1 MKLSDYEFSLAT
13 RKDTNL
19 LGYLNDIF
27 NLLNN
32 GRYQMRVVTS
42 VPTWTGEQGEHLL
55 YISGTVRRF
64 YFWDDTNSTWQFIE
78 WNNSSI
84 SQSTIVAT
92 VSLTGQAGNIGTT
105 TLYTPAASGIYKIS
119 VYHLCTTAGS
129 AGTLATTIGWTD
141 DVQAQTVKPAG
152 DINLNG
158 AGNAAAGISPIR
170 STATAIT
177 YSAAIAG
184 GAGSPQYA
192 LFIVVERLT

>member
-1 MKLSDYEFSLAT
+1 MKLSEYEFSLPI

-19 LGYLNDIF
+19 LGFLNDIL

-42 VPTWTGEQGEHLL
+42 VPTWTGEQGEHFL

-92 VSLTGQAGNIGTT
+92 VSLTGQTGNIGAT
-105 TLYTPAASGIYKIS
+105 TLYTPAASGVYKVS
-119 VYHLCTTAGS
+119 VYHLCTVAGS
-129 AGTLATTIGWTD
+129 AGSLATTIGFTD
-141 DVQAQTVKPAG
+141 DVQAQTTKPAV

-158 AGNAAAGISPIR
+158 AGNAASGIVPIR

-177 YSAAIAG
+177 YSTVITG

-192 LFIVVERLT
+192 LFLILEKLS